1 MKGRWGLHRHVAHL
15 ERCAD
20 KLCFSDFY
28 NGMSE
33 EHVFA

>member
-1 MKGRWGLHRHVAHL
+1 MKGRWGLHRPIAHREL
-15 ERCAD
+15 CAD
-20 KLCFSDFY
+20 KLCFGDLN